1 MARVFPKNMKGFNPF
16 GDHIGLTF
24 TRAEKG
30 HSQCVLEIQE
40 NLLNPHRAIHGG
52 ATFTMA
58 DSAMG
63 AALFTC
69 IGEDELC
76 STIETKIVYFKAVAS
91 GTLVCDTR
99 VIHQSKR
106 IATLESEVKHNE
118 ELVAKAIGT
127 WSIYKANKE
136 QEAP

>member
-1 MARVFPKNMKGFNPF
+1 MARKLPKNMKGFNPF
-16 GDHIGLTF
+16 GDYIGLTF

-30 HSQCVLEIQE
+30 HSQCVLEIRG

-58 DSAMG
+58 DSGMG
-63 AALFTC
+63 TALLTC

-106 IATLESEVKHNE
+106 VATLESEVKQNK

-127 WSIYKANKE
+127 WSIYKVNK
-136 QEAP
+136 A